1 MFVWG
6 NAGGPGESCSVGQY
20 WKPGQL
26 TVFVTQRR
34 GDKREKGDISKKAV
48 FFSSFF
54 GGTVLRDSSPNV
66 DTPTV
71 FLLAAFHFL
80 LETASYYYYFIQIL

>member
-1 MFVWG
+1 M
-6 NAGGPGESCSVGQY
+6 
-20 WKPGQL
+20 L
-26 TVFVTQRR
+26 VTQRR

-48 FFSSFF
+48 LFSSFL

-71 FLLAAFHFL
+71 FLFAAFHFL
-80 LETASYYYYFIQIL
+80 LETANRIYIVHGCDLHQVQVWSASHVYDK